1 VTVPTR
7 AEQEWT
13 RRAVALATES
23 VAEGGGPFGA
33 LVVRDGEV
41 VATGTNRVTAA
52 LDPTAHAEVCALRA
66 ACAELGAASLEGCAL
81 IVSCEP
87 CPMCLTAALWARL
100 DRVVYCADRH
110 DAAAAGFDDAAL
122 HELFARR
129 DDVPWPLSL
138 ERLDLPERTKPFDA
152 WRAAPGREEY

>member
-1 VTVPTR
+1 M
-7 AEQEWT
+7 

-41 VATGTNRVTAA
+41 IATGTNRVTAA
-52 LDPTAHAEVCALRA
+52 HDPTAHAEVCAVRA
-66 ACAELGAASLEGCAL
+66 ACAELGGPSLEGCAL

-100 DRVVYCADRH
+100 DRVVYGADRH

-129 DDVPWPLSL
+129 DDVSWPLSL
-138 ERLDLPERTKPFDA
+138 ERLEVPGLTEPFDA
-152 WRAAPGREEY
+152 WRALPDREEY

>member
-1 VTVPTR
+1 MTTERV
-7 AEQEWT
+7 WM

-23 VAEGGGPFGA
+23 VAEGGGPFCA

-52 LDPTAHAEVCALRA
+52 LDPTAHAEVRALRA
-66 ACAELGAASLEGCAL
+66 ACAELKSVSLERCAL

-87 CPMCLTAALWARL
+87 CPMCLAAALWARVE
-100 DRVVYCADRH
+100 RVVYGADRH

-129 DDVPWPLSL
+129 DDVEWPLSV
-138 ERLDLPERTKPFDA
+138 ERLDLPNSTEPFDA
-152 WRAAPGREEY
+152 WRAAPDREEY